1 MKQNK
6 CRVVVCHKT
15 FETQLKSVGIQ
26 CIFATQ
32 LRALLDRYKEKT
44 ALKYAQQIAFIHIR
58 ASRTEML
65 ALGVWNRSRK
75 QLFGE
80 ASHLKL
86 TWLTLICR

>member
-15 FETQLKSVGIQ
+15 FETQLK

-32 LRALLDRYKEKT
+32 LRALLDLYTEKT
-44 ALKYAQQIAFIHIR
+44 ALKYVQQIAFIHIR

-65 ALGVWNRSRK
+65 AFGVWNRSRK
-75 QLFGE
+75 QRFGE